1 MIQHDIKRA
10 LAAMPVS
17 LDPKFSIA
25 TKQLYEPLLVH
36 ANEGVMA
43 ERDIAYGPHER
54 HKLDVFHVPGTN
66 PSAILIYV
74 PGGGFTGG
82 DKRSFGHLGGY
93 FARRGILGITMNYRL
108 SPEIA
113 WPAGAQDVAAAVAW
127 AKANAAT
134 YGADASRI
142 VVFGHSAGASHAV
155 SFLFDP
161 EIHGDRQVAGGI
173 LVSGAAYALPP
184 DMSVTAPNIQ
194 AYFGTDNAQVAR
206 RSAIS
211 HVAGTKVPVM
221 LAVAELDPGLL
232 ITPTLALAAALTIRD
247 NRCPPLYRLEGHNH
261 FSPPCSFGTSDDEL
275 GSACIRFIMGLQTV

>member
-1 MIQHDIKRA
+1 MIQHDIRQA

-17 LDPKFSIA
+17 LDPKFSVA

-36 ANEGVMA
+36 ANEGVTA

-54 HKLDVFHVPGTN
+54 QKLDVFHVAGTK

-93 FARRGILGITMNYRL
+93 FARRGVLGITMNYRL

-113 WPAGAQDVAAAVAW
+113 WPAGAQDVASAVAW
-127 AKANAAT
+127 TKTNAAT
-134 YGADASRI
+134 YGADGSRI
-142 VVFGHSAGASHAV
+142 VVFGHSAGASHAAT
-155 SFLFDP
+155 FLVDP
-161 EIHGDRQVAGGI
+161 QIRGDQQVAGGM
-173 LVSGAAYALPP
+173 LLSGAAYALPP
-184 DMSVTAPNIQ
+184 DMSTTAPNIQ
-194 AYFGTDNAQVAR
+194 AYFGTDNSQAES
-206 RSAIS
+206 RSAVS

-221 LAVAELDPGLL
+221 LAVAELDPGQLV
-232 ITPTLALAAALTIRD
+232 TPTLALAAALTMRD

-261 FSPPCSFGTSDDEL
+261 FSPPCSFGTTDDEL
-275 GSACIRFIMGLQTV
+275 GGAAIRFIKGLPAV